1 MRYSLLIFPSLI
13 TLTACTQP
21 AALVDMRGQESF
33 GRNATQSFAYNTAA
47 PVAPVGAAPISY
59 GSAQSSYKETAP
71 QQMAAAQPTQTVPM
85 SSSIGVSDLEPAAGK
100 AEAKIEEKPAPKNT
114 LQIEAKAGPK
124 AEPKAH
130 TLSAEAAPVNAWTNK
145 PRDNAAFEEKSSVAA
160 KDAQYIWPVSSHDV
174 TTSFAKNN
182 EGINIAAQNGEPVW
196 AAADGEVIYADS
208 KMQGY
213 GKMVIVKHSGG
224 KTSTYAH
231 LARYGVEKY
240 DRVKQGDILG
250 YVGTTGSVKKPQLY
264 FSMRDGTKAVDP
276 QKYLDRKVAGL

>member
-21 AALVDMRGQESF
+21 ASLVDMRGQESF

-47 PVAPVGAAPISY
+47 PVAPVGAASISY
-59 GSAQSSYKETAP
+59 GSTQSSYKETAP

-100 AEAKIEEKPAPKNT
+100 AEAKIEDKPVAKNI
-114 LQIEAKAGPK
+114 LKIEEK
-124 AEPKAH
+124 AEPKTESNAH
-130 TLSAEAAPVNAWTNK
+130 VLSAEAAPVNAWTKK
-145 PRDNAAFEEKSSVAA
+145 PRDNSAFEPKVAA

-174 TTSFAKNN
+174 TTSFDKNN
-182 EGINIAAQNGEPVW
+182 EGINIAAGNGEPVW
-196 AAADGEVIYADS
+196 AAADGEVVYADS

-240 DRVKQGDILG
+240 DRVKQGDIIG
-250 YVGTTGSVKKPQLY
+250 YVGTTGKANKPQLY